1 MKKRTM
7 TFLAA
12 VLTITA
18 AVFTSCVTQHP
29 NLEYVSVD
37 KLWLVGSIT
46 KWDDPDHTFANVI
59 ALKKKD
65 ALNFE
70 LEYAAEKDDTIGFKL
85 LINAKNWDSAVTHKG
100 ELKLNEAVTF
110 TFPKDEP
117 FGNEAKLKVEKGKKY
132 LLKVFV
138 VDASTLNVT
147 VTEKN

>member
-29 NLEYVSVD
+29 NLDYVNVET
-37 KLWLVGSIT
+37 LWLVGSIT
-46 KWDDPDHTFANVI
+46 SWDAPDKTFANVI

-70 LEYAAEKDDTIGFKL
+70 LEYAAKKDDTIEFKL
-85 LINAKNWDSAVTHKG
+85 LVNEKKWGHDYTYG
-100 ELKLNEAVTF
+100 GDLELNKKVDF
-110 TFPKDEP
+110 TSIPGA
-117 FGNEAKLKVEKGKKY
+117 GNTKLKVEKGKKY

>member
-1 MKKRTM
+1 MKKRTI

-59 ALKKKD
+59 ALEKKD

-70 LEYAAEKDDTIGFKL
+70 LKYAAEKDDTIGFKL
-85 LINAKNWDSAVTHKG
+85 LINAKNWDSVVTHKG

-110 TFPKDEP
+110 AKDKP
-117 FGNEAKLKVEKGKKY
+117 FDTEAKLKVEKGKKY

-138 VDASTLNVT
+138 VDASTLSVT